1 MYCICVC
8 VRGPSPSL
16 PQGLEAAIINL
27 SRRAPLLQRP
37 LSLYL
42 CAMKA
47 PWRTGFHDHADDANY
62 PPDCASIAV
71 MVNKA
76 CSKRAAE
83 ITSPR
88 SCEADASNDGDVKK
102 EKKRKESKWEGR
114 RGRGLV
120 DDGHQLVA
128 QIKCVGGDKTR
139 GTAGGP
145 NPSHLTPQMLSRA
158 TPRR

>member
-1 MYCICVC
+1 
-8 VRGPSPSL
+8 
-16 PQGLEAAIINL
+16 
-27 SRRAPLLQRP
+27 
-37 LSLYL
+37 
-42 CAMKA
+42 
-47 PWRTGFHDHADDANY
+47 
-62 PPDCASIAV
+62 

-88 SCEADASNDGDVKK
+88 SCEADASDDGDVKK
-102 EKKRKESKWEGR
+102 EKKKRNEPKWEGR
-114 RGRGLV
+114 RDRGLV

-128 QIKCVGGDKTR
+128 RIKCVGGDKTL

-145 NPSHLTPQMLSRA
+145 NPSHLTPQMLRHA